1 MFYNAPMKFLLLFI
15 SLNLLVLVSF
25 AQNEEEPQV
34 PSRIETMSGK
44 IYGKLVDN
52 TGKPIEAASV
62 LLYSVKGDSLIS
74 GIFSKSNGDFSFS
87 NLPPAISA
95 FLIVISAVGFEK
107 IERKVETTNKENNQ
121 QAFQKDLG
129 NIELVS
135 SIKQLSN
142 VTVSVSK
149 PALHLGID
157 RKIFSVDKSLTA
169 TGGTAVDVMRNIP
182 LVSVD
187 IDGNVE
193 LRNSAPQIFVDGRPT
208 ILTLD
213 QIPAD
218 HIDKIELITNPS
230 AKFDAAS
237 SAGIINI
244 ILKKNKRVGLN
255 GLVSVSG
262 GVPSLF
268 SSNLNLNFRQGK
280 FNVFANG
287 GYNQSGGEATGKT
300 ARQNKQNGVITDYF
314 NQYSLNRR
322 SRKFSSVR
330 IGTDYFIDNRNTVTV
345 SQNFVRGRFGDDET
359 QHQEYLDELE
369 QLQYYGLRE
378 SDGRSR
384 FDRKETRVGYKHNF
398 PKEEKELTADV
409 TYNYGTRSS
418 DANIFNSYFYP
429 DGSVYQPPAIVRN
442 EGSTGDKELTMQ
454 ADYTDPVG
462 LHAKIE
468 AGIRSY
474 IHHSDNRY
482 DAFTVSNGQESKL
495 PLGNNYQYREMVNA
509 AYATYSNKNKKENFS
524 YQLGLRAEFSKFEG
538 DMIDSSFKF
547 GYNYPG
553 SLENIWKS
561 LFPSFFLS
569 QKISE
574 DDEIQFNYT
583 RRIRRPRFW
592 QLNPFID
599 ITDPVN
605 LRQGNP
611 QLKPEFVNSFEF
623 NYSKNYKRGNFLST
637 LYFRNNP
644 EDITEYS
651 DTISAAQYQQLNN
664 AAIDPNAILNT
675 YVNASTTNRYGIE
688 FTLQH
693 KIADIFDLVPSLN
706 LQYRTTKANINS
718 LSLSNKGFNWEGQ
731 MTMNYKIATK
741 ASSFFNNF
749 SLQFS
754 ADYESPQ
761 VIPQGKRIAE
771 FDADFAIRKDFLKDK
786 KATFTFAINDVFNT
800 RKWGTIYDTDQF
812 YQDSYRRWNV
822 RNFRLTFTYKFGD
835 PNFTLKKRSGDRE
848 NNDE

>member
-1 MFYNAPMKFLLLFI
+1 
-15 SLNLLVLVSF
+15 
-25 AQNEEEPQV
+25 
-34 PSRIETMSGK
+34 
-44 IYGKLVDN
+44 
-52 TGKPIEAASV
+52 
-62 LLYSVKGDSLIS
+62 
-74 GIFSKSNGDFSFS
+74 
-87 NLPPAISA
+87 
-95 FLIVISAVGFEK
+95 
-107 IERKVETTNKENNQ
+107 
-121 QAFQKDLG
+121 
-129 NIELVS
+129 
-135 SIKQLSN
+135 
-142 VTVSVSK
+142 
-149 PALHLGID
+149 
-157 RKIFSVDKSLTA
+157 
-169 TGGTAVDVMRNIP
+169 
-182 LVSVD
+182 
-187 IDGNVE
+187 
-193 LRNSAPQIFVDGRPT
+193 
-208 ILTLD
+208 
-213 QIPAD
+213 
-218 HIDKIELITNPS
+218 
-230 AKFDAAS
+230 
-237 SAGIINI
+237 
-244 ILKKNKRVGLN
+244 
-255 GLVSVSG
+255 
-262 GVPSLF
+262 
-268 SSNLNLNFRQGK
+268 
-280 FNVFANG
+280 
-287 GYNQSGGEATGKT
+287 
-300 ARQNKQNGVITDYF
+300 
-314 NQYSLNRR
+314 
-322 SRKFSSVR
+322 
-330 IGTDYFIDNRNTVTV
+330 
-345 SQNFVRGRFGDDET
+345 
-359 QHQEYLDELE
+359 
-369 QLQYYGLRE
+369 
-378 SDGRSR
+378 
-384 FDRKETRVGYKHNF
+384 
-398 PKEEKELTADV
+398 
-409 TYNYGTRSS
+409 
-418 DANIFNSYFYP
+418 
-429 DGSVYQPPAIVRN
+429 
-442 EGSTGDKELTMQ
+442 
-454 ADYTDPVG
+454 
-462 LHAKIE
+462 
-468 AGIRSY
+468 
-474 IHHSDNRY
+474 
-482 DAFTVSNGQESKL
+482 
-495 PLGNNYQYREMVNA
+495 
-509 AYATYSNKNKKENFS
+509 
-524 YQLGLRAEFSKFEG
+524 
-538 DMIDSSFKF
+538 MIDSSFKF